1 MACREHWD
9 SSSRGSCGKHWRRR
23 KHSSA
28 GEPSVV
34 DFAIA
39 SVAVE
44 AATIIIIPE
53 VLVTTLVSDEPIVG
67 LTPAQVELVPIS
79 RPV

>member
-1 MACREHWD
+1 M
-9 SSSRGSCGKHWRRR
+9 
-23 KHSSA
+23 
-28 GEPSVV
+28 